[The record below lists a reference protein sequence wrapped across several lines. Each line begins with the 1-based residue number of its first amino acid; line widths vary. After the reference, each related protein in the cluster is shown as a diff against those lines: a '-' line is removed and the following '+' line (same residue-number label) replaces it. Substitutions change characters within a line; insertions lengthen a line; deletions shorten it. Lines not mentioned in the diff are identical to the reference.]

1 MHNHDID
8 GISTQQPCTAILHC
22 THITVVTARYV
33 LLQAFKN
40 ELHCILSW
48 RRVYHT
54 GIAIRIE
61 HALKRVGWIDSNERI
76 TLSDK
81 QYQLFMDNNHGQYW
95 RNDGRRH
102 GVNLHGSHGNRN
114 STGSTISRAQQ
125 NTQLVPGM
133 NRSTTAIGDRV
144 CPFISS
150 HCLSYS
156 FNLRDIHSH
165 LHREAKQNSRF
176 SSSSNTASSLLLN
189 SNRDNTWLKVE
200 TIHDRE
206 SHSIPW
212 SIIERSSSDVAGV
225 SPFVPVSILSFRYW
239 VGVV

>member
-8 GISTQQPCTAILHC
+8 GISTQQPCATMIHC
-22 THITVVTARYV
+22 TDITVVTARNI

-40 ELHCILSW
+40 ELYCILSW
-48 RRVYHT
+48 RRVYHM
-54 GIAIRIE
+54 GVAIRME
-61 HALKRVGWIDSNERI
+61 HALKRVEWINSNERN

-81 QYQLFMDNNHGQYW
+81 QYQLFMDNSHGQWW
-95 RNDGRRH
+95 RNDDRRH

-114 STGSTISRAQQ
+114 NTGSTISRAQQ
-125 NTQLVPGM
+125 NIQLDSGM
-133 NRSTTAIGDRV
+133 NRSTTATGDHG
-144 CPFISS
+144 CSFISS
-150 HCLSYS
+150 HYSSHS
-156 FNLRDIHSH
+156 FNLRDIHTH

-176 SSSSNTASSLLLN
+176 ISSSNTASSLTHN

-200 TIHDRE
+200 IIHDRE